1 MTTFMANMKKHK
13 LLWEDDYDFDLIGI
27 CSSYTDY
34 RLCWTINKALS
45 ILLQKSD
52 DYTLK
57 NKKDGEFFFSFY
69 EFIDKDTRTEYY
81 LIKNQSYNYK
91 KLIPEQDKIDYFLII
106 KNNYNKDIDQM
117 VSSLKKIESILT
129 AFKFEVEDLKSKAN
143 LIF

>member
-1 MTTFMANMKKHK
+1 MAKHK

-34 RLCWTINKALS
+34 RLCWTINKSLS
-45 ILLQKSD
+45 ILLQKGE
-52 DYTLK
+52 DYPLK

-69 EFIDKDTRTEYY
+69 EFIDEDTRTEFY
-81 LIKNQSYNYK
+81 LVKNQSYNYK

-106 KNNYNKDIDQM
+106 KNNYNQDIEQL
-117 VSSLKKIESILT
+117 VSELKRIESIQT
-129 AFKFEVEDLKSKAN
+129 AFRFEVEALKSKGN